1 MKHQNLLIRKVENLK
16 RKEQKHKRKR
26 NHKLKSQQPNVKKKN
41 HKARVNKKTLLSH
54 HSLSSI
60 LQQIY
65 QFNLLFKRLSLQ
77 SKLI

>member
-1 MKHQNLLIRKVENLK
+1 MFTLSENGFGKISKLSEFTIQK
-16 RKEQKHKRKR
+16 RGGTGIFA
-26 NHKLKSQQPNVKKKN
+26 
-41 HKARVNKKTLLSH
+41 ARVNKKTLLSH
-54 HSLSSI
+54 HSLSSM